1 METQS
6 LTAVT
11 RIPAGKGAARQLRMK
26 DQVPAVLYGPGI
38 KPTSLA
44 LSPKDLTRVLSTP
57 YGRNVVIELQAD
69 GVHHALVKEL
79 QIDPVSR
86 KPVHVDFYK
95 IDVSKPIDT
104 KVTFV
109 TEGRAKGVVE
119 GGELRVYFRTLPVR
133 GIPATIPL
141 EIRVNV
147 SNLSLTDA
155 IRTKDLVLP
164 AGVEVLLDAE
174 KKLTSVETMRKLA
187 PEEGEAVPGAPG
199 AEGAAAAA
207 APEAGKT
214 PGKTES

>member
-57 YGRNVVIELQAD
+57 YGRNVVIEIQAD

-95 IDVSKPIDT
+95 IDVSKPIE
-104 KVTFV
+104 VNVPFV
-109 TEGRAKGVVE
+109 AEGRAKGVVE
-119 GGELRVYFRTLPVR
+119 GGELRVYFRSLPVR
-133 GIPATIPL
+133 AIPAAVPV
-141 EIRVNV
+141 EVRVNV
-147 SNLSLTDA
+147 SNLALTDA
-155 IRTKDLVLP
+155 IRTKDLVLG

-187 PEEGEAVPGAPG
+187 PEEGEAGAAGTPG

-207 APEAGKT
+207 AT
-214 PGKTES
+214 PDAAKKSES